1 MIWSHSARPHTLK
14 QRPLQRQLKTIGREG
29 ERGLGKSPLRSLI
42 GRGEKE
48 RRLSLF
54 GQVQTCPNNIARVPI
69 GGGRT

>member
-29 ERGLGKSPLRSLI
+29 ERGLERVRSAVLLAEAKRKEDSPF
-42 GRGEKE
+42 
-48 RRLSLF
+48 F

-69 GGGRT
+69 GGGRA